1 MLARGARLGIVGIGL
16 GLVGAYAAT
25 RLISS
30 QLFGVNAVD
39 PLTYGAA
46 GGLLFG
52 LTLLASYV
60 PARRAGRVDPLKALR
75 SD

>member
-1 MLARGARLGIVGIGL
+1 MLARGVRLGLTGIGF
-16 GLVGAYAAT
+16 GLAGAYAAT

-30 QLFGVNAVD
+30 QLFGVDAVD

-46 GGLLFG
+46 GALLFG